1 MELGKFPLFW
11 LLSLCGCNQKLKI
24 MELLKFG
31 IGNAKLTNDVAI
43 FDLPAGWTCCQSKDC
58 GDKVDPKTG
67 LLIKNPNAKFR
78 CFAATSELISSAA
91 RRKRWHNFELLKTAK
106 TAEKMAQL
114 IIDSLNADKK
124 TAAAPKVRVHSSGD
138 FFNQTYFDA
147 WMLVAKAMPGKT
159 FYAYTKSLTFWVTRL
174 HEIPENFHITASR
187 GSKNDELIEK
197 YDLKNV
203 EIVYSIEEAI
213 AKGIEIDHDDSHCWD
228 RNCKKFALLIHGVQP
243 KGSPAMAAV
252 NKLKNDGIYGYQRG
266 TKGKGRKA
274 A

>member
-1 MELGKFPLFW
+1 
-11 LLSLCGCNQKLKI
+11 

-31 IGNAKLTNDVAI
+31 IGNAKLENDVAI
-43 FDLPAGWTCCQSKDC
+43 FDIPASWTCPFAKDC
-58 GDKVDPKTG
+58 GDKVDPVTG
-67 LLIKNPNAKFR
+67 KMIFNPKAKFR

-106 TAEKMAQL
+106 TAQKMAEL

-138 FFNQTYFDA
+138 FFNQIYFNA
-147 WMLVAKAMPGKT
+147 WLLVAKAMPGKT
-159 FYAYTKSLTFWVTRL
+159 FYAYTKSLKFWVARL

-187 GSKNDELIEK
+187 GGKTDSLIEK

-213 AKGIEIDHDDSHCWD
+213 EKNIEIDHDDSHCWD
-228 RNCKKFALLIHGVQP
+228 RNCKKFALLIHGTQ
-243 KGSPAMAAV
+243 KANSPAMDAV
-252 NKLKNDGIYGYQRG
+252 MKLRANGTFGYQRG
-266 TKGKGRKA
+266 NIGKRRKA
-274 A
+274 V

>member
-1 MELGKFPLFW
+1 
-11 LLSLCGCNQKLKI
+11 

-31 IGNAKLTNDVAI
+31 VGNAKLENDVAI
-43 FDLPAGWTCCQSKDC
+43 FDLVAGFTCPFAKDC
-58 GDKVDPKTG
+58 GDKVDPVTG
-67 LLIKNPNAKFR
+67 KMIFNPKAKFR

-124 TAAAPKVRVHSSGD
+124 TATAPKVRVHSSGD

-147 WMLVAKAMPGKT
+147 WMLVAKAMPEKT
-159 FYAYTKSLTFWVTRL
+159 FYAYTKSLKFWIARL
-174 HEIPENFHITASR
+174 HEIPENFHLTASR
-187 GSKNDELIEK
+187 GGKTDNLIEK
-197 YDLKNV
+197 HDLKNV
-203 EIVYSIEEAI
+203 EIVFNEEEAI
-213 AKGIEIDHDDSHCWD
+213 VKGIEIDHNDSHCWD
-228 RNCKKFALLIHGVQP
+228 KNCKKFALLIHGVQL

-252 NKLKNDGIYGYQRG
+252 SKLKNDGIYGYSRG
-266 TKGKGRKA
+266 SKGGGRIVKA